1 MFNMLKNKTKM
12 FLLFSLVLITM
23 IGMTAITAADVD
35 DSTSDAQISDASS
48 QVGDTISDFTSDNSN
63 KLIEQT
69 GNTKTVKSEGESGT
83 LSDLQSDI
91 GSATDSITL
100 QKDYTSTS
108 DEQPFVIAKDLTI
121 EGNGKTITAVNGAF
135 NISSGN
141 TVSIKNLVFTGK
153 NGVPAMIKVDGT
165 LNLENVTFQDC
176 FSSTYANTAVLNITA
191 NAVVT
196 MDGCSINN
204 TCSTKA
210 AVGVAAG
217 AKLDVKNSNFTN
229 IVALNAPIGTYGN
242 GANITVDNCY
252 FYNSSRVNYGAAIY
266 MDNSGYLTVNNTLIE
281 NCSAGTRGAIY
292 TSAVTNIENTVVT
305 GLNLT
310 STSPQYSRGSG
321 LWIETS
327 TANVYLKNN
336 TFINGQILK
345 DEGIYTRNGFI
356 NSTVKVTVADNSF
369 DEGATPVF
377 VAFVTDDNGNKI
389 GGGNVVFTTED
400 KTYTATLE
408 NGTASVTAS
417 DLALDNTYR
426 VKAVYQ
432 RTPEEVQEITEGVIT
447 YGNVLPAMTNYTS
460 MQDVINSQE
469 AQAVV
474 KLNNNITRAESEEK
488 VVIDKDLT
496 INGAKLVIDA
506 SQGTVFE
513 ITNGATVTIKD
524 LTITNAE
531 SANVINITNGNLIL
545 ENVVI
550 KDTTVTPEY
559 AVGALIAVKPG
570 SSLSLEKSIIENIS
584 GPLIDANGTTGITDT
599 TFRNINGESA
609 NGEIYVR
616 SNLTM
621 SGSTVENCTAYSGF
635 LYSAASLPAF
645 KMNGKLV
652 INNCTFVN
660 NVITTGNA
668 VVSVANNTEIYN
680 SKFIGNKATRDSSYA
695 SAIGISG
702 SSDQTVT
709 MNVTSCYFEN
719 NTCEGD
725 EGSTAIA
732 GAHSIMNV
740 TNSVFLR
747 NDTKPFFSYSTPE
760 YGAKAILNGNY
771 WGTNNTLEDGAVVTE
786 GQEYDDWEDEW
797 VTTQYDVTI
806 DNWVVINTE
815 VTQFEDN
822 NMKYNVVTTASSMDT
837 NGQTSEL
844 TQSLPNCLN
853 VSYQATAGRFD
864 SNTVTI
870 SNNVA
875 NNVFTSGLDA
885 STVTVSVPNIEQTFE
900 LEAPEIDES
909 NYFGLELMIDGTPD
923 GETFT
928 FTRDCTRGES
938 ENNVTIENRNIV
950 IDGNGHT
957 IDENNGRLFMIQNS
971 NVTLKNLIIKN
982 AGTTY
987 NPSVLQI
994 WTGNLV
1000 MENVTIVNST
1010 ASSSGGAL
1018 VYIGADS
1025 NATINGVTFENNT
1038 ARFISNVGTT
1048 LINNSVVKN
1057 TNANT
1062 SSMIYWAFNNGPLTI
1077 ENTVFDNNIGYS
1089 AGFAANTNSVL
1100 TMNNVTFTNNTIS
1113 TTGNGIVLHSN
1124 GTLTI
1129 NNSNFVENTKND
1141 SGALK
1146 GLIYIRADTVID
1158 NTLFE
1163 DNCLYSTSTSSYSTG
1178 QGMVYIDKSGTKLN
1192 VTNSAFI
1199 NNIANNGSAIFNYY
1213 GIFNMSNSVIIGSP
1227 TDNLIYTD
1235 YSTSYANDNW
1245 WGANEV
1251 PRGQFRTTS
1260 SYKVI
1265 TDSWVIMEAEA
1276 SEVADDKTT
1285 ITTTLNKVTNAD
1297 GVVSDLT
1304 GSLPDG
1310 LRVTYDVLTGT
1321 LIDST
1326 NLINGVSTAT
1336 VETDDGSYTVNVTQA
1351 RESIQL
1357 SNEGPIIVTE
1367 DSYSKYF
1374 NEDGTAKPKVTADS
1388 TVYISGELSNK
1399 AFIFDVPVT
1408 VTTYNQT
1415 QANLT
1420 NAKFVF
1426 NEGASG
1432 SNMTRIIINNT
1443 DYAEVAVFI
1452 DEATDMNITNNTIT
1466 QTNNDGTT
1474 IGIAFNQTTGTTIEA
1489 NNITIS
1495 GKSYPIT
1502 SNELLSRTAAIQ
1514 GYNSS
1519 SNYIL
1524 DNDVNMVGLGNGASA
1539 SSSDSMIGIEV
1550 RGEYWM
1556 DWTTYDMGMDES
1568 NDNMVSDNRITVS
1581 GDVKYNYG
1589 IRFGNNIDGTI
1600 INNNTI
1606 DVTGTVYACGIE
1618 TNKGDDIQVLY
1629 NNIKAVAENYTYGVY
1644 VSTGSMGNVNDA
1656 TVFANVINITGKD
1669 CYGIELFG
1677 PDETTVSENIIYATG
1692 DYVFGIGGYNSNQNT
1707 LTENNITVVGDSSK
1721 AKQVTADSLGQDIV
1735 GISFNGYSADDNV
1748 INNNNVNVTDLAGND
1763 AYAVTINGDD
1773 NAVTDNNLYGTNCM
1787 GDEAVKSTGDNTVE
1801 NNGPVGDLIIT
1812 NDTYS
1817 NYFDENGIFKVT
1829 KQLPGSSV
1837 FLSGEFTDKDFVFNV
1852 PVNLVTAENQAIL
1865 NNSVIIFNSG
1875 AEGSNISNI
1884 IINNKDYSE
1893 YVIYLDHVDD
1903 VTIEN
1908 ITINQENTVA
1918 DSTHSIGIIYGK
1930 NITIKDS
1937 AITTIGK
1944 CLNIDYTSNSKVFTS
1959 SIYSLATKAL
1969 VIDSN
1974 TITTKQNGEATDYG
1988 TIEGLDLRGDMTY
2001 DEDEYEY
2008 VGETFEDAR
2017 IVNNVINTES
2027 ECYTYGLVFN
2037 YAVEDCVV
2045 DNNTFN
2051 SYSTFYSNGIEAFNT
2066 SKVNITNNNINANSA
2081 DFAYGI
2087 YLSGMVDWNTYET
2100 RLTDFNYVANNTLVC
2115 NSNVAYVVE
2124 LYLASNNTFIN
2135 NNLTANTNYS
2145 IGFAGSDSGDNT
2157 ISYNNVV
2164 LNNDMVQTEVPN
2176 YDSIDSYPAGV
2187 KVVFG
2192 YMGYPGGNV
2201 ITFNNITVNADTDD
2215 ILYTVNLTDVESNTV
2230 TDNILIGVNTVGS
2243 SSVVYTGEDNTVER
2257 NLPKSVNVTMDEIV
2271 GFIGQETIISVSVI
2285 DEDGE
2290 NVQDGIV
2297 TFTDAKGNLLGVANV
2312 ENGFAAIGVTYNKTL
2327 ETTITA
2333 EYANEYMTATA
2344 ENNLTIRKA
2353 VTIITIDEFT
2363 ATVGEEVTI
2372 TARVVDVNDNPVT
2385 NGKVVFKVNGKT
2397 LKDGSG
2403 KVIYAKVVD
2412 GVATI
2417 TYTVPE
2423 DWTDANITAVYS
2435 GSSKYE
2441 ESQET
2446 AAINMTATT
2455 PALTIEPI
2463 TDSITI
2469 GTQVTLKA
2477 SVTGTSSPLN
2487 NGKVVF
2493 KLNGKTLKDESGKVI
2508 YAKVVNG
2515 VATLDYTFTDVKAKA
2530 YTLSAVL
2537 ISTEYERL
2545 EDSTQISFVN

>member
-1 MFNMLKNKTKM
+1 
-12 FLLFSLVLITM
+12 
-23 IGMTAITAADVD
+23 
-35 DSTSDAQISDASS
+35 
-48 QVGDTISDFTSDNSN
+48 
-63 KLIEQT
+63 
-69 GNTKTVKSEGESGT
+69 
-83 LSDLQSDI
+83 
-91 GSATDSITL
+91 
-100 QKDYTSTS
+100 
-108 DEQPFVIAKDLTI
+108 
-121 EGNGKTITAVNGAF
+121 
-135 NISSGN
+135 
-141 TVSIKNLVFTGK
+141 
-153 NGVPAMIKVDGT
+153 
-165 LNLENVTFQDC
+165 
-176 FSSTYANTAVLNITA
+176 
-191 NAVVT
+191 
-196 MDGCSINN
+196 
-204 TCSTKA
+204 
-210 AVGVAAG
+210 
-217 AKLDVKNSNFTN
+217 
-229 IVALNAPIGTYGN
+229 
-242 GANITVDNCY
+242 
-252 FYNSSRVNYGAAIY
+252 
-266 MDNSGYLTVNNTLIE
+266 
-281 NCSAGTRGAIY
+281 
-292 TSAVTNIENTVVT
+292 
-305 GLNLT
+305 
-310 STSPQYSRGSG
+310 
-321 LWIETS
+321 
-327 TANVYLKNN
+327 
-336 TFINGQILK
+336 
-345 DEGIYTRNGFI
+345 
-356 NSTVKVTVADNSF
+356 
-369 DEGATPVF
+369 
-377 VAFVTDDNGNKI
+377 
-389 GGGNVVFTTED
+389 
-400 KTYTATLE
+400 
-408 NGTASVTAS
+408 
-417 DLALDNTYR
+417 
-426 VKAVYQ
+426 
-432 RTPEEVQEITEGVIT
+432 
-447 YGNVLPAMTNYTS
+447 
-460 MQDVINSQE
+460 
-469 AQAVV
+469 
-474 KLNNNITRAESEEK
+474 
-488 VVIDKDLT
+488 
-496 INGAKLVIDA
+496 
-506 SQGTVFE
+506 
-513 ITNGATVTIKD
+513 
-524 LTITNAE
+524 
-531 SANVINITNGNLIL
+531 
-545 ENVVI
+545 
-550 KDTTVTPEY
+550 
-559 AVGALIAVKPG
+559 
-570 SSLSLEKSIIENIS
+570 
-584 GPLIDANGTTGITDT
+584 
-599 TFRNINGESA
+599 
-609 NGEIYVR
+609 
-616 SNLTM
+616 
-621 SGSTVENCTAYSGF
+621 
-635 LYSAASLPAF
+635 
-645 KMNGKLV
+645 
-652 INNCTFVN
+652 
-660 NVITTGNA
+660 
-668 VVSVANNTEIYN
+668 
-680 SKFIGNKATRDSSYA
+680 
-695 SAIGISG
+695 
-702 SSDQTVT
+702 
-709 MNVTSCYFEN
+709 
-719 NTCEGD
+719 
-725 EGSTAIA
+725 
-732 GAHSIMNV
+732 
-740 TNSVFLR
+740 
-747 NDTKPFFSYSTPE
+747 
-760 YGAKAILNGNY
+760 
-771 WGTNNTLEDGAVVTE
+771 
-786 GQEYDDWEDEW
+786 
-797 VTTQYDVTI
+797 
-806 DNWVVINTE
+806 
-815 VTQFEDN
+815 
-822 NMKYNVVTTASSMDT
+822 
-837 NGQTSEL
+837 
-844 TQSLPNCLN
+844 
-853 VSYQATAGRFD
+853 
-864 SNTVTI
+864 
-870 SNNVA
+870 
-875 NNVFTSGLDA
+875 
-885 STVTVSVPNIEQTFE
+885 
-900 LEAPEIDES
+900 
-909 NYFGLELMIDGTPD
+909 
-923 GETFT
+923 
-928 FTRDCTRGES
+928 
-938 ENNVTIENRNIV
+938 
-950 IDGNGHT
+950 
-957 IDENNGRLFMIQNS
+957 
-971 NVTLKNLIIKN
+971 
-982 AGTTY
+982 
-987 NPSVLQI
+987 
-994 WTGNLV
+994 
-1000 MENVTIVNST
+1000 
-1010 ASSSGGAL
+1010 
-1018 VYIGADS
+1018 
-1025 NATINGVTFENNT
+1025 
-1038 ARFISNVGTT
+1038 
-1048 LINNSVVKN
+1048 
-1057 TNANT
+1057 
-1062 SSMIYWAFNNGPLTI
+1062 
-1077 ENTVFDNNIGYS
+1077 
-1089 AGFAANTNSVL
+1089 
-1100 TMNNVTFTNNTIS
+1100 
-1113 TTGNGIVLHSN
+1113 
-1124 GTLTI
+1124 
-1129 NNSNFVENTKND
+1129 
-1141 SGALK
+1141 
-1146 GLIYIRADTVID
+1146 
-1158 NTLFE
+1158 
-1163 DNCLYSTSTSSYSTG
+1163 
-1178 QGMVYIDKSGTKLN
+1178 MVYIDKSGTKLN

-1251 PRGQFRTTS
+1251 PRGQFRTSS

-1276 SEVADDKTT
+1276 SEVADGKTT

-1310 LRVTYDVLTGT
+1310 LRVTYDVETGT

-1336 VETDDGSYTVNVTQA
+1336 VETDDGSYTVTVTQA
-1351 RESIQL
+1351 QESIQL
-1357 SNEGPIIVTE
+1357 SNEEVGDIIVTE
-1367 DSYSKYF
+1367 DSYSTYF
-1374 NEDGTAKPKVTADS
+1374 NDDGTTTSKVKAGS

-1399 AFIFDVPVT
+1399 SFIFDVPVT

-1432 SNMTRIIINNT
+1432 SNMTSIIINNT
-1443 DYAEVAVFI
+1443 DYTEVAVFI

-1495 GKSYPIT
+1495 GKTYPIT

-1677 PDETTVSENIIYATG
+1677 PDETTVSENVIYATG

-1721 AKQVTADSLGQDIV
+1721 VKQVTADSLGQDIV

-1837 FLSGEFTDKDFVFNV
+1837 FLSGEFTDKDFIFNV
-1852 PVNLVTAENQAIL
+1852 PVNLITAENQAIL
-1865 NNSVIIFNSG
+1865 NNSVITFNSG
-1875 AEGSNISNI
+1875 AVGSNISNI
-1884 IINNKDYSE
+1884 IINNKDYCE

-1908 ITINQENTVA
+1908 VTINQENTVA

-1988 TIEGLDLRGDMTY
+1988 TIECLDLRGDMTY

-2215 ILYTVNLTDVESNTV
+2215 ILYTVNLTDTESNTV
-2230 TDNILIGVNTVGS
+2230 TDNLLIGVNTVGS
-2243 SSVVYTGEDNTVER
+2243 SSVVYTGEGNTVER

-2271 GFIGQETIISVSVI
+2271 GFIGQETILSVSVI

-2290 NVQDGIV
+2290 DVQDGIV

-2344 ENNLTIRKA
+2344 ENTLTIRKA

-2403 KVIYAKVVD
+2403 KVIYAKVVN

-2463 TDSITI
+2463 TDNITI